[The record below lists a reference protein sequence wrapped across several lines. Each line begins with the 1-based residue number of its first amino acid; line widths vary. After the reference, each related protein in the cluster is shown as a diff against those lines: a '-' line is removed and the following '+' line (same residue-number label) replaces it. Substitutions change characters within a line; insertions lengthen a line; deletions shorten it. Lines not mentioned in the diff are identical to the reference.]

1 MTKYKA
7 TDKKK
12 QDIMVKHTKK
22 KRKNGVLAYFME
34 KLVSEHLVSA
44 NTLELIKECN
54 TFMMMV
60 ADENLEKKKQHK
72 GNSCKNRFCPIC
84 AWKKARKDALAL
96 SVMMAYLK
104 QEEKKEF
111 IFLTLTAPNVSAEE
125 LNDEIKHYNQSFQ
138 RLMQRKE
145 VRQVVKGYA
154 RKLEITY
161 NEERD
166 DYHPHFH
173 VLIAVNKSYF
183 TDTKQYISR
192 DRWLELWQQVTK
204 NPLITQVDVRK
215 VRNGR
220 DDKVYEIAKYSAKDS
235 DYLQNQNVFEVF
247 YNALKGKRLI
257 VFSGLFKEAMTKF
270 KNGELDDYKE
280 KDMTKYVYA
289 IMYNWGDKKYLE
301 LEKRLLTDDELQ
313 EVNGQLIDEKDV
325 D

>member
-1 MTKYKA
+1 MTKYK
-7 TDKKK
+7 TTEPKK

-34 KLVSEHLVSA
+34 KLVSEHVVSA
-44 NTLELIKECN
+44 KTLELIKECN

-60 ADENLEKKKQHK
+60 ADENFEKKKQHK

-104 QEEKKEF
+104 QEERKEF
-111 IFLTLTAPNVSAEE
+111 IFLTLTAPNVPADE

-145 VRQVVKGYA
+145 VKSAVKGYA

-161 NEERD
+161 NEERG

-173 VLIAVNKSYF
+173 VLITVNKSYF
-183 TDTKQYISR
+183 TDTKQYISQ
-192 DRWLELWQQVTK
+192 DRWLELWRQVTK
-204 NPLITQVDVRK
+204 NPFITQVDIRK
-215 VRNGR
+215 VRGSR

-235 DYLQNQNVFEVF
+235 EYLQNQKVFEVF

-257 VFSGLFKEAMTKF
+257 VFSGLFKEAMMKF
-270 KNGELDDYKE
+270 KDGELEDYKE
-280 KDMTKYVYA
+280 KDKTKYVYA

-301 LEKRLLTDDELQ
+301 LEKRLLDDNELE
-313 EVNGQLIDEKDV
+313 EVNGKLIDEKDV

>member
-1 MTKYKA
+1 MTKS
-7 TDKKK
+7 TN
-12 QDIMVKHTKK
+12 K
-22 KRKNGVLAYFME
+22 KRKNNVLAYFME
-34 KLVSEHLVSA
+34 KLVLENRVTE
-44 NTLELIKECN
+44 NTLKLIKECN
-54 TFMMMV
+54 TFMMMI
-60 ADENLEKKKQHK
+60 ADETLEKKKQHK

-84 AWKKARKDALAL
+84 AWKKSRKNALAL

-111 IFLTLTAPNVSAEE
+111 IFLTLTAPNVPAEE

-145 VRQVVKGYA
+145 VSKVVKGYA

-183 TDTKQYISR
+183 TDKNYYISR

-215 VRNGR
+215 VKNGR
-220 DDKVYEIAKYSAKDS
+220 NDKVYEIAKYSAKDS
-235 DYLQNQNVFEVF
+235 EYLVRQDVFEVF
-247 YNALKGKRLI
+247 YKALKGKRLI
-257 VFSGLFKEAMTKF
+257 VYSGLFKDAMTKF
-270 KNGELDDYKE
+270 KAGELDSYKE
-280 KDMTKYVYA
+280 KDTTEYVYA
-289 IMYNWGDKKYLE
+289 IMYNWGDRDYIEMEKRYLTADE
-301 LEKRLLTDDELQ
+301 LE
-313 EVNGQLIDEKDV
+313 EVNGKLIDEMEVEERDG
-325 D
+325 

>member
-1 MTKYKA
+1 MIKYKA
-7 TDKKK
+7 KTKKK
-12 QDIMVKHTKK
+12 QDIMDKSTKK

-34 KLVSEHLVSA
+34 KLVSENVLSDE
-44 NTLELIKECN
+44 TLERIRDCN

-60 ADENLEKKKQHK
+60 ADKTMEKKKQHK
-72 GNSCKNRFCPIC
+72 GNTCKNRFCPIC

-111 IFLTLTAPNVSAEE
+111 IFLTLTAPNVPADE
-125 LNDEIKHYNQSFQ
+125 LEDEIKHYNQSFQ

-145 VRQVVKGYA
+145 VRQAVKGYA

-173 VLIAVNKSYF
+173 ILITVDKSYF
-183 TDTKQYISR
+183 NNNRIYISR
-192 DRWLELWQQVTK
+192 DRWLELWRQVTT
-204 NPLITQVDVRK
+204 NPTITQVDVRK
-215 VRNGR
+215 VRSLKENR
-220 DDKVYEIAKYSAKDS
+220 IYEIAKYSAKES
-235 DYLQNQNVFEVF
+235 DYLISQEVFEVF
-247 YNALKGKRLI
+247 YRALKGKRLI

-270 KNGELDDYKE
+270 KNGELDDYKDTDKTE
-280 KDMTKYVYA
+280 YVYA
-289 IMYNWGDKKYLE
+289 IMYNWGGKKYLE
-301 LEKRLLTDDELQ
+301 MERRHLTDDELK
-313 EVNGQLIDEKDV
+313 EVNGKLIDEKEV

>member
-1 MTKYKA
+1 MIKYKPK
-7 TDKKK
+7 TKKN
-12 QDIMVKHTKK
+12 QDIMDKSTNK

-34 KLVSEHLVSA
+34 KLVSENVVSE
-44 NTLELIKECN
+44 NTLEHIKECN

-60 ADENLEKKKQHK
+60 ADETLEKKKQHK
-72 GNSCKNRFCPIC
+72 GNTCKNRFCPIC
-84 AWKKARKDALAL
+84 AWKKSRKDALAL

-111 IFLTLTAPNVSAEE
+111 IFLTLTAPNVKADK

-145 VRQVVKGYA
+145 VKQVVKGYA

-183 TDTKQYISR
+183 TQTTQYINR
-192 DRWLELWQQVTK
+192 DRWLELWKQVTK

-215 VRNGR
+215 VRSLKENR
-220 DDKVYEIAKYSAKDS
+220 IYEIAKYSAKDS
-235 DYLQNQNVFEVF
+235 DYLINQEVFEVF
-247 YNALKGKRLI
+247 YKALKGKRLI
-257 VFSGLFKEAMTKF
+257 VFSGLFKDAMAKF
-270 KNGELDDYKE
+270 KKGELDDYKDQD
-280 KDMTKYVYA
+280 KTKYVYA
-289 IMYNWGDKKYLE
+289 IMYNWGGKKYLE
-301 LEKRLLTDDELQ
+301 MEKRYLSDDELK
-313 EVNGQLIDEKDV
+313 EVNGKLINEKEV